1 MEIKDER
8 EALINELCV
17 KLAPKWGEI
26 DMQQLKNTLYMVL
39 NPYEITSRSTEIAVV
54 DENQNKE
61 LLKQFI
67 IAMKVSG
74 RTVRTLQQYKETIG
88 RSLQMIGKTATEI
101 RTEDIRM
108 YIAIRMSRDQLSVCT
123 ISNEIR
129 YLKSF
134 FQWMQMEEI
143 IYQNPML
150 KIEKIKGPKIR
161 KEALTDMEVEKLR
174 KAVRDEREQVILEV
188 LLSTG
193 CRVAELVQIQKSD
206 IQGERILVHGKGQKD
221 RFVYLNAKAM
231 LAIENYL
238 AKRNDKNLYLLPK
251 GHRLT
256 DTKKVNSTSS
266 PRDYRWWEDA
276 KLITDGSMGAGSV
289 EGIMRKLASRAGVA
303 KANPHKLRRT
313 CATMAL
319 RRGMPI
325 EQVSKMLGHE
335 ELTTTQIYLDLSEDE
350 LAQAHKKYVI

>member
-1 MEIKDER
+1 MEVKDER
-8 EALINELCV
+8 DSLVNELCV
-17 KLAPKWGEI
+17 KLAPRYGN
-26 DMQQLKNTLYMVL
+26 MQELKNALYMIL
-39 NPYEITSRSTEIAVV
+39 NPYEITSRSTEVAVV
-54 DENQNKE
+54 DEDQNE
-61 LLKQFI
+61 ALLRRFLVAK
-67 IAMKVSG
+67 KVSG
-74 RTVRTLQQYKETIG
+74 RTERTLEQYESSIKRTLE
-88 RSLQMIGKTATEI
+88 MIGKTATEI
-101 RTEDIRM
+101 QVVDIRM
-108 YIAIRMSRDQLSVCT
+108 YIAIRMSRDKVANAT
-123 ISNEIR
+123 ITNEIR

-134 FQWMQMEEI
+134 FMWMQQEEI
-143 IYQNPML
+143 VTRNPML
-150 KIEKIKGPKIR
+150 KIEKIKEPKTR

-174 KAVRDEREQVILEV
+174 GAVRDEREQAILEV

-193 CRVAELVQIQKSD
+193 CRVAELVQILKSD
-206 IQGERILVHGKGQKD
+206 IQGERILIYGKGRKE

-238 AKRNDKNLYLLPK
+238 KQRKDNNPYLFPKSYNVADKEHKAQHASPK
-251 GHRLT
+251 EKHIWWI
-256 DTKKVNSTSS
+256 S
-266 PRDYRWWEDA
+266 PEFV
-276 KLITDGSMGAGSV
+276 KPDGSMNKGTA
-289 EGIMRKLASRAGVA
+289 ENIMRRLAVRAGVK